1 MISLIQSYLIW
12 LYKTLKSYHDAL
24 GQIVEDS
31 GLQLKDLP
39 TDDGVR
45 QRELQEEGLEN
56 CELSRR
62 SQTQTFG
69 GQTEGLRLPRG
80 DGVRNRDRNLSWSRV
95 PVVQHSIVKC
105 SVNLQGL
112 DIEMVDM
119 YKYLAVHINNKL
131 DWSDN
136 ISVLYKK
143 GQSRLQLLMRLI
155 NFGVCRLIWKNVYDI
170 VVASATFFAVI
181 SWSGGIT
188 EKNKKWLNALITECY
203 QR

>member
-1 MISLIQSYLIW
+1 
-12 LYKTLKSYHDAL
+12 
-24 GQIVEDS
+24 
-31 GLQLKDLP
+31 
-39 TDDGVR
+39 
-45 QRELQEEGLEN
+45 
-56 CELSRR
+56 
-62 SQTQTFG
+62 
-69 GQTEGLRLPRG
+69 
-80 DGVRNRDRNLSWSRV
+80 
-95 PVVQHSIVKC
+95 
-105 SVNLQGL
+105 
-112 DIEMVDM
+112 MVDM
-119 YKYLAVHINNKL
+119 YKYLAVHVNNKL

-155 NFGVCRLIWKNVYDI
+155 KFGVCRLIWKNVYKT